1 MPRKPFE
8 DQPYNPIEADL
19 ARDAAAPARPLV
31 GGQDHALFHGEAPTG
46 GTIIEH
52 PRAKRNQA
60 KLTLPASLGSKSEVG
75 KRFSL
80 TRDED
85 LDLAEFLRRLQRQS
99 GTKVALSLLIRASLT
114 LIMHA
119 EAEILTQIRKSPPR
133 VSLLHMTVWRMQSL
147 NTTGCSYSLKPYA
160 IPVLSGRG
168 DLKTSNLEFL
178 QKKFRLKKR
187 STELQKNNCTK
198 EQLYISPFHPR

>member
-19 ARDAAAPARPLV
+19 ARDAAAPARSLPV
-31 GGQDHALFHGEAPTG
+31 GQDHPLSHGEASMG

-60 KLTLPASLGSKSEVG
+60 KLTLSASLGSKSEVG

-85 LDLAEFLRRLQRQS
+85 LDLAEFLRRL
-99 GTKVALSLLIRASLT
+99 
-114 LIMHA
+114 HD
-119 EAEILTQIRKSPPR
+119 E
-133 VSLLHMTVWRMQSL
+133 
-147 NTTGCSYSLKPYA
+147 
-160 IPVLSGRG
+160 
-168 DLKTSNLEFL
+168 
-178 QKKFRLKKR
+178 
-187 STELQKNNCTK
+187 
-198 EQLYISPFHPR
+198 

>member
-19 ARDAAAPARPLV
+19 ARDAAAPARPLA

-46 GTIIEH
+46 GTIIEP

-60 KLTLPASLGSKSEVG
+60 KLTVPTSLGSKSEVG

-119 EAEILTQIRKSPPR
+119 EAEMLTQMRKSPPPSQPATHD
-133 VSLLHMTVWRMQSL
+133 SLAYADFEHYWVQLLAEALR
-147 NTTGCSYSLKPYA
+147 NTRP
-160 IPVLSGRG
+160 IR
-168 DLKTSNLEFL
+168 
-178 QKKFRLKKR
+178 
-187 STELQKNNCTK
+187 
-198 EQLYISPFHPR
+198 

>member
-1 MPRKPFE
+1 MLRH
-8 DQPYNPIEADL
+8 
-19 ARDAAAPARPLV
+19 PARPP
-31 GGQDHALFHGEAPTG
+31 GGWPRSHSFHGEAPTE

-60 KLTLPASLGSKSEVG
+60 KLTVPASLGSKSEVG

-114 LIMHA
+114 HYA
-119 EAEILTQIRKSPPR
+119 CRSRNAYPDAQVSPPESAR
-133 VSLLHMTVWRMQSL
+133 
-147 NTTGCSYSLKPYA
+147 YP
-160 IPVLSGRG
+160 
-168 DLKTSNLEFL
+168 
-178 QKKFRLKKR
+178 
-187 STELQKNNCTK
+187 
-198 EQLYISPFHPR
+198 